1 MARPENVDLAFN
13 GNLNLL
19 NAWNFDKND
28 IFKFLDGVG
37 NDPKAY
43 FESEADFQD
52 RSTRLGEL
60 SVPLKALRANI
71 FDLCAPEGADF
82 KGRGENMNP
91 DQNTYR
97 SLNTD
102 KADKKNS
109 KFLVKY
115 HQHADTSYWNPHDLL
130 GLFLWVIAVC
140 CATANARRFYIPMTA
155 VYGRWCRVLSPIAG
169 SDISFPAALQC
180 TWRKRD
186 GGASEFFLGGSLAG
200 WATKVTSGPPVG
212 KKWPDKLRLARYERI
227 GGVIR
232 APYSFDVSVLRTP
245 TYLAGTRFGNCAET
259 YPFLELFS
267 DAARAKQCHGIALES
282 KIAYDETLTEYQMYR
297 EQKAFVRGENNLP
310 VAFKPP
316 CPNCEALIG
325 IFQGDV
331 NNFSVEIGNITDPD

>member
-1 MARPENVDLAFN
+1 MWVDGGCMAYQVFSCSSRYE
-13 GNLNLL
+13 GSQ
-19 NAWNFDKND
+19 
-28 IFKFLDGVG
+28 G
-37 NDPKAY
+37 KARTTPA
-43 FESEADFQD
+43 E
-52 RSTRLGEL
+52 RLG
-60 SVPLKALRANI
+60 RASDYVESFQI
-71 FDLCAPEGADF
+71 YSAPEGADF

-109 KFLVKY
+109 KFLVEY

-130 GLFLWVIAVC
+130 GLFLWVIGFAP
-140 CATANARRFYIPMTA
+140 APANARRFYIPMTA
-155 VYGRWCRVLSPIAG
+155 VYGRWCRVLSPFAG

-180 TWRKRD
+180 TWRTRD

-200 WATKVTSGPPVG
+200 WATKVTSGSPVG
-212 KKWPDKLRLARYERI
+212 KKWPDRLRLARYERI
-227 GGVIR
+227 GGVIP

-259 YPFLELFS
+259 YPFLELF
-267 DAARAKQCHGIALES
+267 RAKQCHGIALES

-297 EQKAFVRGENNLP
+297 EQKVFVRGENNLP
-310 VAFKPP
+310 LAFKPP